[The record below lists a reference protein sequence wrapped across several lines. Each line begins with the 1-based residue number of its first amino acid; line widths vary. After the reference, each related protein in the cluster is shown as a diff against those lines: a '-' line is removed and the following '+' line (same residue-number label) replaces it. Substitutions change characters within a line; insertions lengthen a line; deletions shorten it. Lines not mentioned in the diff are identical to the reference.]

1 MKSSPTAR
9 KLQYSEEQ
17 TSLKEAVEVD
27 SPTMSPPAA
36 ATFASPTVPKMD
48 EVFTTPINAPPEL
61 QIVLQTPKS
70 DINKLIWRIKM
81 LHCERKIPCYFEDY
95 DHQMVRSAYALT
107 EGELTLLEGFLGFY
121 KEK

>member
-1 MKSSPTAR
+1 M
-9 KLQYSEEQ
+9 
-17 TSLKEAVEVD
+17 KEAVEVD

-36 ATFASPTVPKMD
+36 ATFASPIVPKMD

-70 DINKLIWRIKM
+70 NINTLIWRIKR
-81 LHCERKIPCYFEDY
+81 LHRERKIPRYFEDY
-95 DHQMVRSAYALT
+95 DHQMQRSAYALT